1 MNPQVPQPKRPI
13 LQVTVD
19 EVIEYIDRA
28 VEGSPE
34 LPSSEVPSAENRVLT
49 DVVDQVVE
57 FRNQSVTP
65 PNPTNGVGPLP
76 QDSPRLPDPLP
87 ALRRIDHVR
96 FFVGNAR
103 QSAYFYRNAFG
114 FDVIAYAGLETK
126 SRHEAGY
133 VLRQGE
139 ITFVLA
145 SPLGPNHPEAQRIIL
160 HGDGVQDIALEVDD
174 VRQAYAAATS
184 HGAAGVVGPTLLEDS
199 FGVYEYATIKA
210 YGDTT
215 HTFVNRD
222 RYGGVFAPGYLP
234 LDPDRYSPR
243 TFHSAGLNVIDH
255 IVGNVE
261 EGKMND
267 WVRFYQD
274 VLGFQQLIS
283 FDDKDISTE
292 YSALMS
298 KVVQG
303 GAGRIKFPIN
313 EPARSRRRSQ
323 IEEYLNFYHGPGVQH
338 IALATD
344 HIIETVRALRHN
356 DVSFLRVPR
365 AYYDQLP
372 QRVGAIAEDLDEL
385 AQLGILLDRDDEGY
399 MLQIFTKP
407 VEDRPTLF
415 FEIIQRCGSRS
426 FGKGNFKALFEAIE
440 REQAR
445 RGTL

>member
-1 MNPQVPQPKRPI
+1 MSRSDVP
-13 LQVTVD
+13 L
-19 EVIEYIDRA
+19 RA
-28 VEGSPE
+28 V
-34 LPSSEVPSAENRVLT
+34 
-49 DVVDQVVE
+49 
-57 FRNQSVTP
+57 
-65 PNPTNGVGPLP
+65 
-76 QDSPRLPDPLP
+76 
-87 ALRRIDHVR
+87 DHVR

-126 SRHEAGY
+126 TKHEAGY
-133 VLRQGE
+133 VLRQGD

-145 SPLGPNHPEAQRIIL
+145 SPLGPSHPESQRIVI

-174 VRQAYAAATS
+174 VRRAYCTAVEN
-184 HGAAGVVGPTLLEDS
+184 GAIGVVGPRALEDEH
-199 FGVYEYATIKA
+199 GVYEYATIRT

-222 RYGGVFAPGYLP
+222 RYRGVFAPGYRP
-234 LDPDRYSPR
+234 LDPDRYGPR
-243 TFHSAGLNVIDH
+243 RFKPAGLLTVDH

-261 EGKMND
+261 EGKMNE
-267 WVRFYQD
+267 WVHFYER
-274 VLGFQQLIS
+274 VLGFSQLIS

-298 KVVQG
+298 KVVQNG
-303 GAGRIKFPIN
+303 TGRIKFPIN
-313 EPARSRRRSQ
+313 EPAQAKRRSQ

-338 IALATD
+338 IALTTD
-344 HIIETVRALRHN
+344 NIVETVRALRYN
-356 DVSFLRVPR
+356 DVSFLRVPG
-365 AYYDQLP
+365 AYYDALP
-372 QRVGAIAEDLDEL
+372 ERVGHIDEDIGEL
-385 AQLGILLDRDDEGY
+385 AELGILVDRDDEGY

-415 FEIIQRCGSRS
+415 FEIIERHGSRS

>member
-1 MNPQVPQPKRPI
+1 MSQPDVP
-13 LQVTVD
+13 
-19 EVIEYIDRA
+19 
-28 VEGSPE
+28 
-34 LPSSEVPSAENRVLT
+34 
-49 DVVDQVVE
+49 
-57 FRNQSVTP
+57 
-65 PNPTNGVGPLP
+65 
-76 QDSPRLPDPLP
+76 
-87 ALRRIDHVR
+87 LRGIDHVR

-114 FDVIAYAGLETK
+114 FDVVAYAGLETRM
-126 SRHEAGY
+126 RHEAGY
-133 VLRQGE
+133 VLKQGDV
-139 ITFVLA
+139 TFVLA
-145 SPLGPNHPEAQRIIL
+145 SPLGPEHPEAQRLIL

-174 VRQAYAAATS
+174 VSQAYATAIAR
-184 HGAAGVVGPTLLEDS
+184 GAVGVSPPNLLEDE
-199 FGVYEYATIKA
+199 FGVYECATIKA

-215 HTFVNRD
+215 HSFVNRD
-222 RYGGVFAPGYLP
+222 RYRGVFAPGYKP
-234 LDPDRYSPR
+234 LDPERYSPS
-243 TFHSAGLNVIDH
+243 TFKPVGLKSIDH

-261 EGKMND
+261 LGKMD
-267 WVRFYQD
+267 EWVGFYRN
-274 VLGFQQLIS
+274 VLGFSQLVS

-303 GAGRIKFPIN
+303 GNGRIKFPIN
-313 EPARSRRRSQ
+313 EPARSKRRSQ

-338 IALATD
+338 IALTTD
-344 HIIETVRALRHN
+344 NILETVRALRHN

-365 AYYDQLP
+365 AYYEMLP
-372 QRVGAIAEDLDEL
+372 ERVGPIDEDVSEL
-385 AQLGILLDRDDEGY
+385 AELGILVDRDEEGY

-415 FEIIQRCGSRS
+415 FEIIERHGSKS